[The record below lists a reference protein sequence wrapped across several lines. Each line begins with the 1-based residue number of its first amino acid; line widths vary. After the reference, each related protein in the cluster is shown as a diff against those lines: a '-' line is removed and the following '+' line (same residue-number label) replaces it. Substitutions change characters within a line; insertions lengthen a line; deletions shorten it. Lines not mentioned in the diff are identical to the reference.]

1 MTEAKIQE
9 TVQAFAAAA
18 VRAAKAGFRVL
29 EIHGAHGYLIQ
40 AFLSPIAN
48 KRNDRYGGDLAGRMR
63 FALEVTEAVRAAWP
77 ADLPLFFR
85 ISAVDGPAEGWSL
98 DDSVVLAKELK
109 ARGVDVVDCS
119 AGGVS
124 GAPAFRANDSGQ
136 PLRTRAERPP
146 GFQVPYAERV
156 RRDAGVAT
164 MAVGVIIAG
173 DQAEAILQEG
183 RADLIAVGRE
193 LMYDPYWTLKAAESL
208 GCDPGNKMWP
218 DNYGWAIQRR
228 SEIMAAAGRR

>member
-1 MTEAKIQE
+1 
-9 TVQAFAAAA
+9 
-18 VRAAKAGFRVL
+18 
-29 EIHGAHGYLIQ
+29 
-40 AFLSPIAN
+40 
-48 KRNDRYGGDLAGRMR
+48 
-63 FALEVTEAVRAAWP
+63 
-77 ADLPLFFR
+77 
-85 ISAVDGPAEGWSL
+85 VDGTAEGWSL

-156 RRDAGVAT
+156 RRDADVKT